1 MLELTFPATFQRFAS
16 ACALHFQDACNLRH
30 AGDSAAIVEND
41 GMDYGFD
48 HLYTEATSLQN
59 LMVAIAQGGQEGEA
73 DYVRLRQ
80 ALIGDLRI
88 EPLLPIFVK
97 TCRTKLQFWG
107 YIQPISNT
115 YKGRRE
121 HIYGAYQRL
130 LDFLEK
136 GGSAPADKNVTGVL
150 EKFDA
155 AHVNAAWAKA
165 LERRTTDAEGA
176 ITSART
182 LLESVCKH
190 ILDEEQVSYDDKDD
204 LPKLYRKTAEKL
216 NIAPSQHTEEVFKMI
231 LGGCTAVVEGL
242 GTLRNRLSDA
252 HGKGKI
258 AAKPQPRHAELAVNL
273 SGALTQ
279 FVLST
284 WKARSDK

>member
-1 MLELTFPATFQRFAS
+1 MLERMFPATFQALVS
-16 ACALHFQDACNLRH
+16 AHVFHQQDACNALH
-30 AGDSAAIVEND
+30 AGDSAAIADND
-41 GMDYGFD
+41 VMDHGFD
-48 HLYTEATSLQN
+48 HLYTEATSLQS
-59 LMVAIAQGGQEGEA
+59 LMIAIAQGGQEGEA
-73 DYVRLRQ
+73 DYVRFRQ
-80 ALIGDLRI
+80 ALIGDPRI

-97 TCRTKLQFWG
+97 ACRTKLQFWG

-121 HIYGAYQRL
+121 HIYGAFQRL

-155 AHVNAAWAKA
+155 AYVNAAWTKA

-258 AAKPQPRHAELAVNL
+258 AAKPLPRHAELAVNL

-279 FVLST
+279 FLLST
-284 WKARSDK
+284 WEARKDK